1 MSFYPDVKAIR
12 RQARADWERQE
23 RHKIAIQERIGQ
35 AVPWALVVIAG
46 VFFALSAPHTAGTFD
61 QLTPGWGWV
70 APIGVE
76 LGLLYAAFRRRQAKE
91 AKHRIP
97 AMLRMLEALLFVT
110 AVIVNG
116 AGAFTAAVNSTG
128 LGELPLGQIIDRF
141 GSLPATSQV
150 ALTLAPISALII
162 PIGTSVAGEGVAA
175 LIFER
180 RQAGSLLDQRWE
192 AVGAWVEFYALRD
205 AALDNGL
212 SPSEANR
219 WAARITGVVLSTT
232 TDRLDGHGTKVDG
245 QTADTAAYLSDGQP
259 RRTATQRQIV
269 LDYLSSHPEARTY
282 PVRKLA
288 ELTGASKSTV
298 HAVLREKY
306 GVHRSGDQAES
317 D

>member
-1 MSFYPDVKAIR
+1 MFYPDVKAIR

-23 RHKIAIQERIGQ
+23 RRKIAIQERIGQ

-91 AKHRIP
+91 AGHRIP
-97 AMLRMLEALLFVT
+97 AMLRVLETLLFVT
-110 AVIVNG
+110 AIIVNG

-128 LGELPLGQIIDRF
+128 LGEFPLGQIIDRF

-180 RQAGSLLDQRWE
+180 RQTGSLLDQRWE
-192 AVGAWVEFYALRD
+192 SVGAWVEFYALRD

-212 SPSEANR
+212 SPGEANR
-219 WAARITGVVLSTT
+219 WAARITGVVLSIT
-232 TDRLDGHGTKVDG
+232 TDKLDGHRTGMDG
-245 QTADTAAYLSDGQP
+245 QTADTIAHSLNGQP
-259 RRTATQRQIV
+259 KRTTNKRQIV
-269 LDYLSSHPEARTY
+269 LDYLSEHPEARNDS
-282 PVRKLA
+282 VRELA
-288 ELTGASKSTV
+288 RRTGVSKSTI
-298 HAVLREKY
+298 HAVLKEK
-306 GVHRSGDQAES
+306 HSEQS
-317 D
+317 DVVS